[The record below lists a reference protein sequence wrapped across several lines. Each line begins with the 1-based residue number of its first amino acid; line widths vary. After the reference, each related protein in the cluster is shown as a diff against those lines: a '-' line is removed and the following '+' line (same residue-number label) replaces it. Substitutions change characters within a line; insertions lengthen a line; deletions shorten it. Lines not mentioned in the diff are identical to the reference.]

1 MDPKIEVVLRD
12 YEARAEGEEQRIRN
26 LNPDEALQRV
36 DEFLLPIGRASGTIL
51 NVLIKE
57 AKAQHILEIGT
68 SYGYS
73 TVWLAEAAAA
83 TGGKVVTMELRAS
96 KIDYAKQQ
104 LAKAG
109 LTKYV
114 EFHIGDALAILKTL
128 SGPFDFVLLDLFK
141 ELYVPCLDIFYPKLT
156 PGALIAADNM
166 LEPEFSRP
174 ASQAYRQHLHAK
186 KDISSVLLPVGSGI
200 ELSRYK

>member
-1 MDPKIEVVLRD
+1 MDPRIETVIQD
-12 YEARAEGEEQRIRN
+12 YEARAASEEQRIRN
-26 LNPDEALQRV
+26 LNPAEAFKHV
-36 DEFLLPIGRASGTIL
+36 DEFLLPIGRATGTVL

-57 AKAQHILEIGT
+57 AKAKRILEIGT

-73 TVWLAEAAAA
+73 TVWLAEAAAE
-83 TGGKVVTMELRAS
+83 TGGKVISMELRPA

-104 LAKAG
+104 LARAG
-109 LTKYV
+109 LAQHV
-114 EFHIGDALAILKTL
+114 EFHVGDALAILKAL
-128 SGPFDFVLLDLFK
+128 SGQFDFVLLDLFK
-141 ELYVPCLDIFYPKLT
+141 ELYVPCLDIFYPRLK

-174 ASQAYRQHLHAK
+174 ASEAYRQYVHTK
-186 KDISSVLLPVGSGI
+186 KDISSILLPLGSGI

>member
-174 ASQAYRQHLHAK
+174 ASQAYRQYLHAK

>member
-1 MDPKIEVVLRD
+1 MDPRINSVLQD
-12 YEARAEGEEQRIRN
+12 YEARAADEEHRIRS
-26 LNPDEALQRV
+26 LNPDEALQHV
-36 DEFLLPIGRASGTIL
+36 DEFLLPIGRASGTML
-51 NVLIKE
+51 NVLIRE
-57 AKAQHILEIGT
+57 AKAKSILEIGT

-73 TVWLAEAAAA
+73 TLWLAEAAAA
-83 TGGKVVTMELRAS
+83 TGGTVVTMELRPG

-109 LTKYV
+109 LAEHV
-114 EFHIGDALAILKTL
+114 EFHAGDALTILRTL

-141 ELYVPCLDIFYPKLT
+141 ELYVSCLDIIYPKLK

-174 ASQAYRQHLHAK
+174 ASEAYRQNVRTR
-186 KDISSVLLPVGSGI
+186 KDISSVLLPIGSGI

>member
-1 MDPKIEVVLRD
+1 MDPQIESVLQD
-12 YEARAEGEEQRIRN
+12 YEARAADEEHRIHN
-26 LNPDEALQRV
+26 LKPEEVFQRV
-36 DEFLLPIGRASGTIL
+36 DEFLLPIGRASGTVL

-57 AKAQHILEIGT
+57 AKAKNILEIGT

-73 TVWLAEAAAA
+73 TVWLAEAAAE
-83 TGGKVVTMELRAS
+83 TGGRVVTMELRPG

-109 LTKYV
+109 LAKHV
-114 EFHIGDALAILKTL
+114 DFHVGDALAILKTL

-141 ELYVPCLDIFYPKLT
+141 ELYVSCLDMFYPKLN

-174 ASQAYRQHLHAK
+174 ASEAYRRHVHTK
-186 KDISSVLLPVGSGI
+186 KDISSILLPIGSGI
-200 ELSRYK
+200 ELSRFK